1 MDNHRSIA
9 TQHIGIVAGTAEGA
23 ALCYR
28 EICRD
33 AGTFLGAHVHPEV
46 TMHTFPLHLYLHAI
60 QQEDWNTVASLM
72 SKSAEKLALAG
83 ADFIVCPNNTLHQAF
98 DRIDSP
104 IPWLHIVDV
113 VATET
118 ARRGFHRVGLLGTR
132 VVMEGSLYP
141 RKLRQVGIDH
151 VIPDEHDRAGLQDVI
166 LNELVAGEMS
176 NKSRSYVY
184 NIIERLYKR
193 GCDAVIL
200 ACTELPLLI
209 VTEES
214 VLPLLDSTRLLAQAA
229 LRRAVVVQP
238 DMTAKVSVQVTDR
251 QFLPSPPEPAHRM
264 NQPGFSS
271 PIPRPRL

>member
-1 MDNHRSIA
+1 
-9 TQHIGIVAGTAEGA
+9 
-23 ALCYR
+23 
-28 EICRD
+28 
-33 AGTFLGAHVHPEV
+33 
-46 TMHTFPLHLYLHAI
+46 
-60 QQEDWNTVASLM
+60 
-72 SKSAEKLALAG
+72 
-83 ADFIVCPNNTLHQAF
+83 
-98 DRIDSP
+98 
-104 IPWLHIVDV
+104 V

-132 VVMEGSLYP
+132 VVMEESLYP

-151 VIPDEHDRAGLQDVI
+151 AIPDEHDRAGLQDVI

-200 ACTELPLLI
+200 ACTELPLFI

-229 LRRAVVVQP
+229 LRRAVVGQP
-238 DMTAKVSVQVTDR
+238 DMTAKVSVHVTDR

-264 NQPGFSS
+264 NQPGSSS